1 MHLSTRVVGDL
12 GVIHIAG
19 EVDTTHAPELRDA
32 AERLLRDGARSL
44 VIKCGD
50 IEFID
55 SAGLQALVQSY
66 KAAQARGGTVTV
78 RDPSEFT
85 LKLLRL
91 SGLDEVLL
99 IDDPTQLEHGA

>member
-1 MHLSTRVVGDL
+1 MAVEGAEAPARRLRRGTAVLS
-12 GVIHIAG
+12 
-19 EVDTTHAPELRDA
+19 A
-32 AERLLRDGARSL
+32 AERLLGDGARSL
-44 VIKCGD
+44 VIECGD

-66 KAAQARGGTVTV
+66 KATQARGGTVTV

-99 IDDPTQLEHGA
+99 IDDPTQLERGA

>member
-1 MHLSTRVVGDL
+1 MHLSTQVVGDV
-12 GVIHIAG
+12 GVIHIDG
-19 EVDTTHAPELRDA
+19 EVDTVHAPELREA
-32 AERLLRDGARSL
+32 AERLLGDGARSL
-44 VIKCGD
+44 VIDCRA

-55 SAGLQALVQSY
+55 SAGLQAMVQSF
-66 KAAQARGGTVTV
+66 KAAQAQGGTVTV

-99 IDDPTQLEHGA
+99 IEHPAQLERGM